1 MNLHWNPSHKD
12 WENEREKIKAGK
24 QEWKNWSGTIGAGKS
39 EWKNGT
45 AELEWKN
52 GVGKL
57 GMEQSQWETG
67 KLDSIFFHKFT
78 IYYPNLRL
86 M

>member
-1 MNLHWNPSHKD
+1 MRGRKSK
-12 WENEREKIKAGK
+12 
-24 QEWKNWSGTIGAGKS
+24 WKNWSGTIGAGKS

-57 GMEQSQWETG
+57 GMEQSVRDWKT
-67 KLDSIFFHKFT
+67 
-78 IYYPNLRL
+78 R
-86 M
+86 

>member
-1 MNLHWNPSHKD
+1 MRGRKSKR
-12 WENEREKIKAGK
+12 ENRSGK
-24 QEWKNWSGTIGAGKS
+24 TGAGKS

-57 GMEQSQWETG
+57 GMEQSVRDWKT
-67 KLDSIFFHKFT
+67 
-78 IYYPNLRL
+78 R
-86 M
+86 

>member
-1 MNLHWNPSHKD
+1 MLP
-12 WENEREKIKAGK
+12 RK

-57 GMEQSQWETG
+57 GMEQSQ
-67 KLDSIFFHKFT
+67 
-78 IYYPNLRL
+78 
-86 M
+86 